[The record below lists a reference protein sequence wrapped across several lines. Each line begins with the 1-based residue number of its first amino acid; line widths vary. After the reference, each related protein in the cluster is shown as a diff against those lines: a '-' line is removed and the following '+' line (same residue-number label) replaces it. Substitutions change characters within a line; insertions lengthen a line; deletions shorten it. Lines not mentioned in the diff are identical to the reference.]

1 MTQTVRVHR
10 DTIDSLKTRLQTAER
25 ERKLWETVASNR
37 LHYLLSLDR
46 SLRAIE
52 QRAFEFGVVYG
63 RNPLEPA
70 SVPNLDEAASGEE
83 LYRLSRSRCVGL
95 SAWMH
100 QICTDSVEIDASLSE
115 VMELA
120 QQAAEVGSPTCDLEL
135 APDISHLSGEEA
147 EEESGRVEEIPED
160 QGSVARASPAALS
173 NRDRALLALQ
183 RFEGVISED

>member
-160 QGSVARASPAALS
+160 QGSVVRAPPAALS